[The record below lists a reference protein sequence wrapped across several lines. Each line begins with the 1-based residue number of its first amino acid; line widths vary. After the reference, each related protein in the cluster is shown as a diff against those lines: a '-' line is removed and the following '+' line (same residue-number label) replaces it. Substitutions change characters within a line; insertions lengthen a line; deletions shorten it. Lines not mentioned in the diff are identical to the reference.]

1 MYHGMK
7 KTNGS
12 KKLKGKQKSLPAA
25 LKKRSWQVKRK
36 SKELIMLQNLIDKW
50 NRLNYKGKIF
60 VSGVAI
66 VIVIAIV
73 QAV

>member
-1 MYHGMK
+1 
-7 KTNGS
+7 
-12 KKLKGKQKSLPAA
+12 
-25 LKKRSWQVKRK
+25 
-36 SKELIMLQNLIDKW
+36 MLQNLMDKW

-66 VIVIAIV
+66 VIVVAIV

>member
-1 MYHGMK
+1 
-7 KTNGS
+7 
-12 KKLKGKQKSLPAA
+12 
-25 LKKRSWQVKRK
+25 
-36 SKELIMLQNLIDKW
+36 MLQNLMDKW

-66 VIVIAIV
+66 GIVAAIV